1 MSNIADLLFQ
11 ANLLKDIP
19 RSGFQFLG
27 AGNESVA
34 EHSYSTAFIAF
45 VLANIVPDIDG
56 PRLISMCLVHDLSE
70 ARIGDLNTVHKE
82 YVRADADKALR
93 DTVEG
98 LPFGAVLEDLINEFE
113 ANHTLEAKLAR
124 DADQLALIIDL
135 KALADIGYK
144 PPEKWLPPIIGRL
157 QTEAAQILADDIL
170 KTPYDNWW
178 LKKMG

>member
-11 ANLLKDIP
+11 SKLLKDIP

-27 AGNESVA
+27 AGSESVA
-34 EHSYSTAFIAF
+34 EHTYSTTFLAFI
-45 VLANIVPDIDG
+45 LANIVPDIDG
-56 PRLISMCLVHDLSE
+56 CRLICMCLVHDLTESCV
-70 ARIGDLNTVHKE
+70 GDLNTVHKD
-82 YVRADADKALR
+82 YVRADADKAIR

-98 LPFGAVLEDLINEFE
+98 LPFGEKLEDLIREFE
-113 ANHTLEAKLAR
+113 ANRTPEAKLAR
-124 DADQLALIIDL
+124 DADQLALIMDL

-144 PPEKWLPPIIGRL
+144 PPEKWLRPIVDRL
-157 QTEAAQILADDIL
+157 QTGAARSLADDIL

>member
-11 ANLLKDIP
+11 ANLLKEIP

-34 EHSYSTAFIAF
+34 EHSYSSAFIAF

-70 ARIGDLNTVHKE
+70 SRIGDLNTVHKE

-98 LPFGAVLEDLINEFE
+98 LPFGAVLEDLISEFE
-113 ANHTLEAKLAR
+113 ANQTPEAKLAR

-135 KALADIGYK
+135 KTLVDIGYK

-157 QTEAAQILADDIL
+157 QTDAARLLAADIL